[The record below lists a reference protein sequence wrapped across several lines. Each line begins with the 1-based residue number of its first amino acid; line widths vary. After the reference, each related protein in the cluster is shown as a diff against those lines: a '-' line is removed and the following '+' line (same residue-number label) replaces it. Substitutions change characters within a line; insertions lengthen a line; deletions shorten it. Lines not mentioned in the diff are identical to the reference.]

1 MKWMVIGICIMNY
14 KRDMDFYGYLEK
26 LNIGIDRMVI
36 LKLMIM

>member
-14 KRDMDFYGYLEK
+14 KRDIGFYGYLEK
-26 LNIGIDRMVI
+26 LNIGMVI